1 MSNRHNEI
9 VILAYEIYER
19 RGGMPGRDLDDWLE
33 AERLVII
40 PGNKAADTAPDTV
53 KKKTTK
59 KTVKTEKPAE
69 TKKKPLKAAAKTTA
83 KTTKKAPAKKK
94 P

>member
-19 RGGMPGRDLDDWLE
+19 RGGMPGSDLDDWLE
-33 AERLVII
+33 AERLVMI
-40 PGNKAADTAPDTV
+40 PGNKAADTAV